1 MEQVLNKINDFSSFL
16 LQNNVKEEQKIHIN
30 GLFINSPNFAKIN
43 FIRFIRPQD
52 ETEDK
57 IVQEKDENDVL
68 KDVKKYSQ
76 INDFINLFG
85 LKDTKDVR
93 NKLNEFLNELLE
105 IKKSLV

>member
-30 GLFINSPNFAKIN
+30 GFFINSPDFIKIN

-52 ETEDK
+52 DTEDK

-68 KDVKKYSQ
+68 KDVQKYSQ
-76 INDFINLFG
+76 ISDFINLFG
-85 LKDTKDVR
+85 LNDTEDVR
-93 NKLNEFLNELLE
+93 NKLNDFLNELLE
-105 IKKSLV
+105 IKNIL